1 METKYKV
8 FMKFC
13 YQGEHSYEVVTG
25 RKNEIN
31 RSSLGGNKLQHLD
44 MLMRKENTCPRREWR
59 RWQELCPTRQEG
71 MGPSPPVEV
80 LVTGGSRESFFQGR

>member
-44 MLMRKENTCPRREWR
+44 MRMGKHMS
-59 RWQELCPTRQEG
+59 QEG
-71 MGPSPPVEV
+71 VEEKAGAV
-80 LVTGGSRESFFQGR
+80 SHKARGHGA